1 MTNTDGMQ
9 HKFRVIKEDDI
20 KNYLSEKERFALNH
34 LQAVIA
40 LGRESDG
47 KPNTN
52 EYLVVNTDES
62 YADDIIDILK
72 ENGDWGQSHNVPSV
86 DEFINKQVKHYLN
99 EEQITLTQKEQQQ
112 LENSMV
118 ALVVGRIGNRSWHFD
133 AEIFRLDIARVVASI
148 KKDAEDDE
156 AEKDISKA
164 EMERRVDEYINFN
177 GMGFSGQQRQEILNH
192 LDSFRDDNDIFENE
206 MVCEVRTMN
215 GD

>member
-9 HKFRVIKEDDI
+9 HKFHVIKEDDI
-20 KNYLSEKERFALNH
+20 NNYLSEKERFALNH
-34 LQAVIA
+34 LKSVIA

-47 KPNTN
+47 KPNSN

-72 ENGDWGQSHNVPSV
+72 KNGDWGQSHNVPKG
-86 DEFINKQVKHYLN
+86 EAFIRRQVNYYLN
-99 EEQITLTQKEQQQ
+99 EEQITLTEKQHQQ

-118 ALVVGRIGNRSWHFD
+118 ALVFGRFGTWTFHFD
-133 AEIFRLDIARVVASI
+133 DHIFRLDIERLISSI

-156 AEKDISKA
+156 AEKEVTKS
-164 EMERRVDEYINFN
+164 EMVRRVDEYLHLN
-177 GMGFSGQQRQEILNH
+177 GIGFSSEQRREILNY
-192 LDSFRDDNDIFENE
+192 LDGFRDDNDIFEDE
-206 MVCEVRTMN
+206 MICEIRTMN